1 MESLLEEKE
10 NGVQIRGG
18 GISLWPQKQH
28 FLAEGRMGTMMQR
41 NVILFFGGG
50 WQAGGGEE
58 QGDWSE
64 KAWSIEE
71 VS

>member
-28 FLAEGRMGTMMQR
+28 FLAEGRMGTMM
-41 NVILFFGGG
+41 
-50 WQAGGGEE
+50 
-58 QGDWSE
+58 
-64 KAWSIEE
+64 
-71 VS
+71 